1 LIALVVLAN
10 LAFAQAPPRMS
21 DGKPNFSGMWDSPQ
35 KVNTRGPR
43 GGPGGR
49 TFDPEK
55 MAPFKPGGEALL
67 YQARTGDVRIDEPRE
82 LCLPSGFPS
91 GMLQQYPLQFIQT
104 PQYLVMVHEFQRM
117 SRIIPLDGRAH
128 RKDLDPTYYGD
139 SVGHWEGDT
148 MVIDSTNFKRWI
160 LDDYHYTDETKTRWH
175 SDALHTIE
183 RLQFKDRNTVSYSI
197 TIDDPQI
204 FTAPWTQEFEM
215 KLHPEWD
222 AAGLLEYV
230 CEENNRCAG
239 GTCRPADVQ
248 R

>member
-1 LIALVVLAN
+1 
-10 LAFAQAPPRMS
+10 
-21 DGKPNFSGMWDSPQ
+21 
-35 KVNTRGPR
+35 
-43 GGPGGR
+43 
-49 TFDPEK
+49 
-55 MAPFKPGGEALL
+55 
-67 YQARTGDVRIDEPRE
+67 
-82 LCLPSGFPS
+82 
-91 GMLQQYPLQFIQT
+91 
-104 PQYLVMVHEFQRM
+104 M

-139 SVGHWEGDT
+139 SVSHWEGDT
-148 MVIDSTNFKRWI
+148 LVIDSTNFKRWI

>member
-1 LIALVVLAN
+1 M
-10 LAFAQAPPRMS
+10 R
-21 DGKPNFSGMWDSPQ
+21 
-35 KVNTRGPR
+35 
-43 GGPGGR
+43 
-49 TFDPEK
+49 
-55 MAPFKPGGEALL
+55 PFFVSFVSLWFLL
-67 YQARTGDVRIDEPRE
+67 CVRARKG
-82 LCLPSGFPS
+82 
-91 GMLQQYPLQFIQT
+91 
-104 PQYLVMVHEFQRM
+104 M
-117 SRIIPLDGRAH
+117 SRIIPSDGRAH

-148 MVIDSTNFKRWI
+148 LVIDSTNFKRWI

-175 SDALHTIE
+175 SD
-183 RLQFKDRNTVSYSI
+183 SI

-222 AAGLLEYV
+222 AASLLEYV

-248 R
+248 K